1 MRRAIRHANGD
12 LGEHVAP
19 DVTESNESEPVCR
32 KAGRASALVRVR
44 RGARQPDLIVACV
57 VGDDEAE
64 TGALG
69 ATKPAAS
76 I

>member
-1 MRRAIRHANGD
+1 METWASTSPRH
-12 LGEHVAP
+12 VK
-19 DVTESNESEPVCR
+19 ESHDDEPVCR

-57 VGDDEAE
+57 VSDDEAE

-69 ATKPAAS
+69 ATKWAS
-76 I
+76 SI